1 MKLISLISILLYSLL
16 HSTTSKKWKYS
27 DAELY
32 SVPSNEV
39 YDFSPD
45 HSNCEIL
52 DAKVDTKN
60 NYFYTLSKTI
70 FSATNY
76 SVIRKTDYLFNEE
89 WKKAI
94 NLDPL
99 KHTLTL
105 SPNGKWVYFLSVGL
119 KISKIDAKSGGIKE
133 IYNDGNII
141 MDNTMSV
148 MSISSDGLYLYFNGK
163 TAVGPAVWA
172 FYTETKSLEWY
183 ELINHSMPVSLTA
196 MGEIDIF
203 VISKYT
209 TGNNAIKLAKLSINK
224 RRNLNPLASVTNIEE
239 FERRNLLT
247 ISQNW
252 CKGFE
257 RVNSGNVLTSA
268 SLYDSGT
275 SLIYTGVAFD
285 TKAMLLIL
293 KSSNGAS
300 GATKYLT
307 NFNDIWTRVE
317 SILKYQN
324 SIIMLH
330 VCNSIQYIY
339 IYK

>member
-1 MKLISLISILLYSLL
+1 
-16 HSTTSKKWKYS
+16 
-27 DAELY
+27 
-32 SVPSNEV
+32 
-39 YDFSPD
+39 
-45 HSNCEIL
+45 
-52 DAKVDTKN
+52 
-60 NYFYTLSKTI
+60 
-70 FSATNY
+70 
-76 SVIRKTDYLFNEE
+76 
-89 WKKAI
+89 
-94 NLDPL
+94 
-99 KHTLTL
+99 
-105 SPNGKWVYFLSVGL
+105 
-119 KISKIDAKSGGIKE
+119 
-133 IYNDGNII
+133 
-141 MDNTMSV
+141 
-148 MSISSDGLYLYFNGK
+148 
-163 TAVGPAVWA
+163 
-172 FYTETKSLEWY
+172 
-183 ELINHSMPVSLTA
+183 MPVSLTA

-224 RRNLNPLASVTNIEE
+224 RRNLNPLASVTNFEE

-307 NFNDIWTRVE
+307 NFNDI
-317 SILKYQN
+317 
-324 SIIMLH
+324 
-330 VCNSIQYIY
+330 
-339 IYK
+339 